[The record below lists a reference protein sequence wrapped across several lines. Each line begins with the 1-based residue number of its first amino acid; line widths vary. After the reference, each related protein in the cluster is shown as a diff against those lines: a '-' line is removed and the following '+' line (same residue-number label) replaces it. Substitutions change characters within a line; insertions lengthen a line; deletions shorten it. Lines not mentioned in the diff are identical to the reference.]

1 MKTKISKSLMGVVVI
16 AMIICA
22 IHIVWLILQSWF
34 ISGINGSTGEI
45 NWNQDVLPFQ
55 IIVFSCRLLF
65 NVGFNVLIIVFLIKS
80 LKALKDGTL
89 FPKSNV
95 ALLYVTAGCYFIG
108 KLCDDNMGSTLLT
121 ETPTCSRFVIET
133 GCILVTL
140 MLIIFAMIY
149 KIAVKVSEENNL
161 TI

>member
-1 MKTKISKSLMGVVVI
+1 MGVVVI

-95 ALLYVTAGCYFIG
+95 ALLYITAGCYFIG
-108 KLCDDNMGSTLLT
+108 KLCDDNMGNTLLT